1 MRTLNW
7 FRTMVINRCNKTYLQ
22 LEYIKKLI
30 YVLLLTVATQVA
42 TAQIKIL
49 YGPYL
54 QNVKE
59 NEATIVW
66 VADKP
71 SIGWVEL
78 APNDGTHYYGEER
91 PKYFD
96 TTNGVKNTSLLHA
109 VKVKALTPGTTYRY
123 RIYSQEVLS
132 HEGINVIYG
141 RVAASDVYRKNA
153 LTFTTCDPN
162 KKETSFVMI
171 NDIHGRE
178 NIITKL
184 LNNANYK
191 DKDLIIFNGDMVSE
205 FKDEQTIFNGFMKES
220 IDLFASEKP
229 MYYAR
234 GNHETRGE
242 FATSF
247 QKYFSPKEPFLYY
260 LFRQGPVCFIMLDT
274 GEDKPDSDIEY
285 SGITDYDGYRTD
297 QVEWMKELYKNEN
310 FKQAKFKVVIAHMPP
325 SADLNIWHGQKDVL
339 KKFVPILNELGV
351 DLMLC
356 GHLHRNKYEEPSA
369 GIKFPVLVNSNNS
382 VVSVETN
389 GDQMNLEVLDLDG
402 KVVTKKSYTAK

>member
-1 MRTLNW
+1 M
-7 FRTMVINRCNKTYLQ
+7 K
-22 LEYIKKLI
+22 YIKKLI

-141 RVAASDVYRKNA
+141 RVAASDVYKKNA

-162 KKETSFVMI
+162 KKEASFVMI
-171 NDIHGRE
+171 NDIH
-178 NIITKL
+178 
-184 LNNANYK
+184 
-191 DKDLIIFNGDMVSE
+191 
-205 FKDEQTIFNGFMKES
+205 
-220 IDLFASEKP
+220 
-229 MYYAR
+229 
-234 GNHETRGE
+234 
-242 FATSF
+242 
-247 QKYFSPKEPFLYY
+247 
-260 LFRQGPVCFIMLDT
+260 
-274 GEDKPDSDIEY
+274 
-285 SGITDYDGYRTD
+285 
-297 QVEWMKELYKNEN
+297 
-310 FKQAKFKVVIAHMPP
+310 
-325 SADLNIWHGQKDVL
+325 
-339 KKFVPILNELGV
+339 
-351 DLMLC
+351 
-356 GHLHRNKYEEPSA
+356 
-369 GIKFPVLVNSNNS
+369 
-382 VVSVETN
+382 
-389 GDQMNLEVLDLDG
+389 
-402 KVVTKKSYTAK
+402 

>member
-1 MRTLNW
+1 M
-7 FRTMVINRCNKTYLQ
+7 K
-22 LEYIKKLI
+22 YIKKLI

-141 RVAASDVYRKNA
+141 RVAASDVYKKNA
-153 LTFTTCDPN
+153 LTFTTCDSN

-297 QVEWMKELYKNEN
+297 QVEWMKELYKNED
-310 FKQAKFKVVIAHMPP
+310 FKQAKFKVVIAVYPQP
-325 SADLNIWHGQKDVL
+325 LNILFISYTLLVL
-339 KKFVPILNELGV
+339 NLLPKFKLVIFL
-351 DLMLC
+351 
-356 GHLHRNKYEEPSA
+356 
-369 GIKFPVLVNSNNS
+369 FPVLQNIHFISI
-382 VVSVETN
+382 T
-389 GDQMNLEVLDLDG
+389 LEVSKLFP
-402 KVVTKKSYTAK
+402 KFIVVIELYPVSPNIVCILVTFCVLKLLPKSSFVIAFIPVCLNIHFIFVI

>member
-1 MRTLNW
+1 M
-7 FRTMVINRCNKTYLQ
+7 K
-22 LEYIKKLI
+22 YIKKLI

-141 RVAASDVYRKNA
+141 RVAASDVYKKNA

-260 LFRQGPVCFIMLDT
+260 LFRQGPVCFITLDT

-297 QVEWMKELYKNEN
+297 QVEWMKELYKNED

>member
-1 MRTLNW
+1 MS
-7 FRTMVINRCNKTYLQ
+7 FYSQ
-22 LEYIKKLI
+22 LPLRWQ
-30 YVLLLTVATQVA
+30 LR
-42 TAQIKIL
+42 IL

-132 HEGINVIYG
+132 HEGINVLYG
-141 RVAASDVYRKNA
+141 RVAASDVYKKNA
-153 LTFTTCDPN
+153 LTFTTCDSN

-297 QVEWMKELYKNEN
+297 QVEWMKELYKNED

>member
-1 MRTLNW
+1 MTLS
-7 FRTMVINRCNKTYLQ
+7 NK
-22 LEYIKKLI
+22 IV
-30 YVLLLTVATQVA
+30 YVFLLAVVTQVA

-59 NEATIVW
+59 TEVTIVW
-66 VADKP
+66 EADKP

-78 APNDGTHYYGEER
+78 APDDDSHFYSAER
-91 PKYFD
+91 DKFFD

-109 VKVKALTPGTTYRY
+109 VKIRGLASGTTYRY

-132 HEGINVIYG
+132 HEGISVIYG
-141 RVAASDVYRKNA
+141 RVAASDVYNKKP

-162 KKETSFVMI
+162 KKEISFVMI

-178 NIITKL
+178 KIITQL
-184 LNNANYK
+184 MNIANYK
-191 DKDLIIFNGDMVSE
+191 EKDLVIFNGDMVSE
-205 FKDEQTIFNGFMKES
+205 FKDRETIFNGFMRES
-220 IDLFASEKP
+220 IDLFAAEQP

-247 QKYFSPKEPFLYY
+247 QKYFSPKETFLYY
-260 LFRQGPVCFIMLDT
+260 VFRQGPVCFIMLDT

-285 SGITDYDGYRTD
+285 SGITDYDGYRTE
-297 QVEWMKELYKNEN
+297 QMEWLKELSKNED
-310 FKQAKFKVVIAHMPP
+310 FKQAKFRVVIAHMPP
-325 SADLNIWHGQKDVL
+325 SKEQGIWHGQKEVL
-339 KKFVPILNELGV
+339 NKFVPILNNAGV

-356 GHLHRNKYEEPSA
+356 GHLHINKYEESSTQ
-369 GIKFPVLVNSNNS
+369 IKFPILVNSNNS
-382 VVSVETN
+382 IVSVKVDEN
-389 GDQMNLEVLDLDG
+389 NMNLEVLDIEG
-402 KVVTKKSYTAK
+402 KIVTKKSYTAR

>member
-1 MRTLNW
+1 M
-7 FRTMVINRCNKTYLQ
+7 K
-22 LEYIKKLI
+22 YIRNLI
-30 YVLLLTVATQVA
+30 YALLLTVATQVA

-59 NEATIVW
+59 NEATLVW
-66 VADKP
+66 ESDKP

-78 APNDGTHYYGEER
+78 APDDGTHYYGEER

-109 VKVKALTPGTTYRY
+109 VKIKGLTPGTTYRY
-123 RIYSQEVLS
+123 RVYSQEVLS
-132 HEGINVIYG
+132 HEGIYVIYG
-141 RVAASDVYRKNA
+141 RVAASDVYRKKA

-162 KKETSFVMI
+162 KKETSFAMV

-184 LNNANYK
+184 LNAAAYK
-191 DKDLIIFNGDMVSE
+191 EKDLIIFNGDMVSE
-205 FKDEQTIFNGFMKES
+205 FKDRETIFNGFMKES
-220 IDLFASEKP
+220 IDLFAQEQP

-260 LFRQGPVCFIMLDT
+260 TFRQGPVCFIMLDT

-285 SGITDYDGYRTD
+285 SGITDYDGYRTE
-297 QVEWMKELYKNEN
+297 QVEWMKELHKNED

-325 SADLNIWHGQKDVL
+325 SADVNIWHGQKDVL
-339 KKFVPILNELGV
+339 KKFVPILNDLGV

-356 GHLHRNKYEEPSA
+356 GHLHRHKYEEPGSV
-369 GIKFPVLVNSNNS
+369 IKFPVLVNSNNS
-382 VVSVETN
+382 VVSVMTN
-389 GDQMNLEVLDLDG
+389 GNRMDLEVLDLDG
-402 KVVTKKSYTAK
+402 KIVTQKSYMAK